1 MATLTVNFT
10 ASSNAVTYRIK
21 YRRVGTSAYTTFY
34 TTSSPAVIN
43 TGVDCGYDYEGTVEA
58 ICVEGIP
65 CNMYQIINPD
75 MYQEGDVEYSDC
87 ITGATVTQA
96 VTYGANFTICSR
108 NTPVIL
114 NMNSANVINLGSSG
128 SCAQYA
134 PTPEEASGPVYWTAS
149 AVDCVFYWIVTPCDP
164 AALAVPNGA
173 VKTSN
178 SSIGIGDVVKLTGSG
193 YVSQDPASL
202 NCYQITDYG
211 TGPTGVVVDDT
222 TIFDNCLDCQNA
234 QLP

>member
-10 ASSNAVTYRIK
+10 TEPSVVKYRIK
-21 YRRVGTSAYTTFY
+21 YRKTGTSSYSTIY

-58 ICVEGIP
+58 ICVEGVP
-65 CNMYQIINPD
+65 CNTYSISNPD
-75 MYQEGDVEYSDC
+75 MYQDGDVEYTDC

-96 VTYGANFTICSR
+96 VGPGANFTVCSR
-108 NTPVIL
+108 TTPVIQ
-114 NMNSANVINLGSSG
+114 NMNSGTVSNMGSTG
-128 SCAQYA
+128 TCAQYA
-134 PTPEEASGPVYWTAS
+134 PTAEEASSPVYWTAP
-149 AVDCVFYWIVTPCDP
+149 AVDCIFYWQVTPCDP
-164 AALAVPNGA
+164 TALAVPSGA

-193 YVSQDPASL
+193 YITQDPASL

-211 TGPTGVVVDDT
+211 TGPNGIVIDDT
-222 TIFDNCLDCQNA
+222 QIFSSCTDCQNS